1 MQKKYRYKNA
11 LLIQFA
17 KSPVAGEVKTR
28 MISELGAQGACHLH
42 ELLTEKVMGN
52 LVAGGLA
59 KSYLYSNDPDSS
71 KLQAMVENIGLQ
83 FNTVIPLRRQEGAD
97 LGQRMAHAF
106 ANHLLLDQNAA
117 RMDIM
122 DEEVMDEEVKGKEL
136 KDKERKPIVVLVG
149 SDCPALDASYIEQ
162 AINAL
167 DENNDQLADVV
178 IGPADDGGYVLIAMN
193 KAYLSL
199 FDNIEWGSGRVF
211 AQTLAAAKQLG
222 LRLTVLKSLADIDR
236 PADLVLLPRYGLH
249 VNS

>member
-1 MQKKYRYKNA
+1 MQKKYRYENA

-52 LVAGGLA
+52 LVADGLA
-59 KSYLYSNDPDSS
+59 KSYLYSNDPASS
-71 KLQAMVENIGLQ
+71 KLQAMVKNIGLQ
-83 FNTVIPLRRQEGAD
+83 FNTVIPLRQQEGAD
-97 LGQRMAHAF
+97 LGQRMAQAF
-106 ANHLLLDQNAA
+106 AKHLLLDQNAA
-117 RMDIM
+117 GM
-122 DEEVMDEEVKGKEL
+122 EVKGKEV
-136 KDKERKPIVVLVG
+136 KDKEFKYKERKSIVVLVG
-149 SDCPALDASYIEQ
+149 SDCPALDTNYIEQ

-167 DENNDQLADVV
+167 DDNNDQLADVV

-211 AQTLAAAKQLG
+211 AQTLATVKQLG

-236 PADLVLLPRYGLH
+236 PADLVLLPRYG
-249 VNS
+249 VNVNG